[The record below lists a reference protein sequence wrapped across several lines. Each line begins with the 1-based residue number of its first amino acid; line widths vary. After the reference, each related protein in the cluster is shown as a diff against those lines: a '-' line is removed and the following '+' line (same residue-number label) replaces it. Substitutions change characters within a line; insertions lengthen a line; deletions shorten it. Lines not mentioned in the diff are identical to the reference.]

1 MAFIC
6 QDPRM
11 LKAVADGL
19 DFHTFTASAINGISY
34 DDMRSVLDDDEH
46 SLYKEYKA
54 MRQGAK
60 AVCFGI
66 LYGSSV
72 AGIANTL
79 MISLEEAEKLVR
91 MYFDTFPGVKD
102 YIDQTHAAAQLN
114 QYVIT
119 PFGHRRQFYG
129 VQPVFKG
136 TAAYNAGLRGSQN
149 YIIQSATSVIG
160 AVVFGKISQEIKKLG
175 GICTA
180 TVHDSIE
187 TEVPEA
193 RAAEAVEMLYYYMND
208 WPQSQYDWISLPIGC
223 DVELGTNWD
232 NARHVKRGTTQ
243 EEALSLLSTM

>member
-1 MAFIC
+1 M
-6 QDPRM
+6 
-11 LKAVADGL
+11 
-19 DFHTFTASAINGISY
+19 
-34 DDMRSVLDDDEH
+34 
-46 SLYKEYKA
+46 
-54 MRQGAK
+54 
-60 AVCFGI
+60 
-66 LYGSSV
+66 

-79 MISLEEAEKLVR
+79 MISVEDAERLVS
-91 MYFDTFPGVKD
+91 MYFDTFPGVRN

-160 AVVFGKISQEIKKLG
+160 AVVFGKISKEIKKLG

-187 TEVPEA
+187 TEVPA
-193 RAAEAVEMLYYYMND
+193 SRAAEAAELLYYYMND
-208 WPQSQYDWISLPIGC
+208 WPQTQYDWISLPIGC
-223 DVELGTNWD
+223 DVEVGSNWD
-232 NARHVKRGTTQ
+232 NARHISRGATQ
-243 EEALSLLSTM
+243 QEIEAMLSAM